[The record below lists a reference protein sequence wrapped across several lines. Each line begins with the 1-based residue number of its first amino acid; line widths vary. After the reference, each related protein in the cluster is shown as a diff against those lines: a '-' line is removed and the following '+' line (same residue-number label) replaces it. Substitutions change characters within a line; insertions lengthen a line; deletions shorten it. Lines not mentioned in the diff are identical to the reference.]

1 MILIRLH
8 WHDMCQQRVIP
19 ATALGCNLFGNH
31 FGAPMIPVRTR
42 PVHDLRI
49 LIVDDNP
56 KEFPLIEA
64 GFSSHDCSV
73 SLQTVT
79 IAHLALAEFSLSDED
94 SRPDLALVDINMP
107 GIDGFEL
114 AREFIRCELPT
125 ILMSCQI
132 DASRFSLA
140 TDMRSLALLKKP
152 SDLSGYKKFAGRI
165 LELAR
170 RA

>member
-1 MILIRLH
+1 M
-8 WHDMCQQRVIP
+8 IP
-19 ATALGCNLFGNH
+19 ASKALSPNTILGYTSVWKPFFGL
-31 FGAPMIPVRTR
+31 PMIPLRTR
-42 PVHDLRI
+42 PDHVLRL

-64 GFSSHDCSV
+64 GFSCHSCPV
-73 SLQTVT
+73 KLQTVT
-79 IAHLALAEFSLSDED
+79 IAHLALAEFSLSDQD

-114 AREFIRCELPT
+114 AREFIRGELPT

-140 TDMRSLALLKKP
+140 TDMRAIALLKKP
-152 SDLSGYKKFAGRI
+152 SDLAGYNKFAARI
-165 LELAR
+165 LDLVR